1 VGKKSP
7 RSEAQGPRPEDSQEA
22 KHIRPRQPQRA
33 VRQLLATGQPLLYD
47 FKSASQKRKLRRGIQ
62 AAAPATEGRRVRNAI
77 RIFQGWDRAFPR
89 VVLHKTSPQ
98 CLTTR
103 DQTVMGIW
111 QGESRQKTESMFA
124 DFAEPA
130 AVLDPVVTVVMRLL
144 APPAMTNDRI
154 SQTDRT
160 PGKDPF
166 PTSRRPVEA
175 RLAMVRRKW
184 DNGDRTAWEALS
196 LSRIS
201 TDSAQKRAFL
211 LPLNLKLTKDTKFFL
226 SLDSKDWPV
235 KRSEYP
241 GHRGVLSS

>member
-1 VGKKSP
+1 M
-7 RSEAQGPRPEDSQEA
+7 
-22 KHIRPRQPQRA
+22 
-33 VRQLLATGQPLLYD
+33 LAAGQPLLYG
-47 FKSASQKRKLRRGIQ
+47 FKSAAQKRKRRRGIQ

-144 APPAMTNDRI
+144 APPAMANDRI
-154 SQTDRT
+154 PQTEGT

-166 PTSRRPVEA
+166 PTSCPVKA
-175 RLAMVRRKW
+175 RLAMIRRKW

-196 LSRIS
+196 LSRIFDGWCAEES
-201 TDSAQKRAFL
+201 LPPSRLISAPEGYSALFVLGYLKIGRLTTQT
-211 LPLNLKLTKDTKFFL
+211 LPPESRPAQTAHNL
-226 SLDSKDWPV
+226 S
-235 KRSEYP
+235 R
-241 GHRGVLSS
+241 